1 MTSSIHPAQ
10 QIRARYRKY
19 QVIALCCTIIT
30 VVAALLAA
38 LSGLQLTHLRA
49 EREKAIANMPAPAPI
64 EPILQRDPV
73 LEKELETAV
82 QRLAEA
88 QRQMATE
95 RENVRKLMARIAELE
110 RLLIEATNRIN
121 QLEKERSAAP
131 PPPKTE
137 APPAASAPAPPK
149 QPQPIAAPAPPSQQ
163 TTQPPPQIHG
173 IEKPAQ
179 IPSPVMPA
187 AVTEPAPEQVPGKT
201 QSDKPSTEGVTE
213 PAISI
218 APRPQ
223 EPEPSP
229 PRSQGL
235 PETSPGPAVIQAPA
249 PDAVH
254 SQPSAEQETLAVPV
268 SSEIQEAPGR
278 PWTPGL
284 IEKAILPAQNE

>member
-1 MTSSIHPAQ
+1 MTSSVHPVQ

-19 QVIALCCTIIT
+19 QIIALCCTIIT

-95 RENVRKLMARIAELE
+95 RENVRKLMVRIAELE
-110 RLLIEATNRIN
+110 RLLVEATNRIN

-131 PPPKTE
+131 PPPRTE
-137 APPAASAPAPPK
+137 APPAATAPAPPK
-149 QPQPIAAPAPPSQQ
+149 QPQPAAAPAPPSQQ
-163 TTQPPPQIHG
+163 TPQPPPQIHG
-173 IEKPAQ
+173 SEKPAQ

-187 AVTEPAPEQVPGKT
+187 AVTEPVPGGT
-201 QSDKPSTEGVTE
+201 HSDRPSTEGVTE
-213 PAISI
+213 PAIPI
-218 APRPQ
+218 APQPQ

-235 PETSPGPAVIQAPA
+235 PETAPGPAVTQAPA
-249 PDAVH
+249 LNAVH
-254 SQPSAEQETLAVPV
+254 SQPSAEQEALAVPV

-278 PWTPGL
+278 PLTPGL
-284 IEKAILPAQNE
+284 IEETIRPGQSE

>member
-1 MTSSIHPAQ
+1 
-10 QIRARYRKY
+10 
-19 QVIALCCTIIT
+19 LCCTIIT

-95 RENVRKLMARIAELE
+95 RENVRKLMVRIAELE
-110 RLLIEATNRIN
+110 RLLVEATNRIN

-149 QPQPIAAPAPPSQQ
+149 QPQPIAAPASPSQQ

-173 IEKPAQ
+173 VEKPAQ

-187 AVTEPAPEQVPGKT
+187 AVTEPAPEQVPGKI

-218 APRPQ
+218 APRRT
-223 EPEPSP
+223 ESRRPSSP
-229 PRSQGL
+229 LPRAARDL
-235 PETSPGPAVIQAPA
+235 PRTSSDKRRHRV
-249 PDAVH
+249 
-254 SQPSAEQETLAVPV
+254 
-268 SSEIQEAPGR
+268 GR
-278 PWTPGL
+278 PQPTICRAGDVDPL
-284 IEKAILPAQNE
+284 ILIATSCILISIQLKNERSFYKVDRLFWN